1 MFARSARIVVRW
13 WSLILCCRWC
23 HRRVLVPWRS
33 SIPVSE
39 SVQAKH
45 TIRGKDHP
53 SGDQVT
59 LLAKWKQQ
67 KLWCEKRERERER
80 SNKGIE
86 KKCMFCFW
94 LSYFFVC
101 LVYFFCYYLHYFQ
114 YTVHLHVHTY
124 TYTRERFFRVL
135 FFSISTKQTHTH
147 EHTSHLVLTVWAP
160 YMALF
165 SLSHYLSMFIVLFP
179 IVLLNLF
186 QFN

>member
-53 SGDQVT
+53 SGDKVT

-101 LVYFFCYYLHYFQ
+101 LVYFFSVTIYTIFSTQ
-114 YTVHLHVHTY
+114 YIY
-124 TYTRERFFRVL
+124 TC
-135 FFSISTKQTHTH
+135 IHTHTH
-147 EHTSHLVLTVWAP
+147 ASVSFAYFFLHQHQTNTYTWTYISSGPNCLGTLHGLVFPFT
-160 YMALF
+160 F
-165 SLSHYLSMFIVLFP
+165 SIYVYCFVSNCFV
-179 IVLLNLF
+179 
-186 QFN
+186 